1 MKSVIA
7 LWKHLAYS
15 AFGLLLLFSFP
26 VFADTRIAVLDFDL
40 NDLTLLPRT
49 PEELERTASVAPL
62 LRAALAKKGGYELV
76 TIDPEMQAK
85 ADVSFGYL
93 FEHLDVAADLGR
105 RFEVDWI
112 AVGRVHKPSFLFVYL
127 KVHLVNVKTQRLAG
141 DYVVEVKGYLKK
153 LTERGAASLAEQ
165 IDQTIESWGL
175 LKTGQIFQGT
185 SSGQNPHNGRTVST
199 LLSSR
204 RMRTSIPSCLKGFW
218 PKL

>member
-1 MKSVIA
+1 MKSIIA
-7 LWKHLAYS
+7 LWKHLACS
-15 AFGLLLLFSFP
+15 AFGLLLLSSFP

-165 IDQTIESWGL
+165 IDQTIAGSRP
-175 LKTGQIFQGT
+175 Q
-185 SSGQNPHNGRTVST
+185 SSDALVSPTPHEG
-199 LLSSR
+199 
-204 RMRTSIPSCLKGFW
+204 IDDYDQF
-218 PKL
+218 

>member
-7 LWKHLAYS
+7 LWKHLACFT
-15 AFGLLLLFSFP
+15 FGLLILFSFP

-62 LRAALAKKGGYELV
+62 LRAALVKKGGYELV

-127 KVHLVNVKTQRLAG
+127 KVRLVNVKTQRLAG

-153 LTERGAASLAEQ
+153 LTERGAASLAER
-165 IDQTIESWGL
+165 IDQTIKSWGL
-175 LKTGQIFQGT
+175 LKTGQIFQGI
-185 SSGQNPHNGRTVST
+185 SSGQNPQNGRTTRAGGPLMQSRNMFILLYEVS
-199 LLSSR
+199 R
-204 RMRTSIPSCLKGFW
+204 
-218 PKL
+218 